1 MDVGR
6 LARGQ
11 AVNRV
16 LMGTGLLV
24 APHVVGRV
32 WAGPLAG
39 DDRARVLARA
49 LGARDL
55 ALGAAG
61 LLAVRDGDE
70 AWTRRA
76 FDFQAFADAVD
87 LVAILGAGRALPLPN
102 RVLGAVMA
110 GGSAAVAAAY
120 ARGRAA

>member
-1 MDVGR
+1 MDVAS

-24 APHVVGRV
+24 APQVVGRV

-39 DDRARVLARA
+39 DERARVLGRA

-61 LLAVRDGDE
+61 LLALRDGDA

-87 LVAILGAGRALPLPN
+87 LVAIAAAGRALPLPT
-102 RVLGAVMA
+102 RLLGIVMA

-120 ARGRAA
+120 ARRQPA